1 MEMLPIYLIFQQFL
15 NTNLK
20 SDCDDGKENSVFVS
34 IAAVCLKDCCLTSCQ
49 HPTAIVKVDAGIG
62 IDT

>member
-1 MEMLPIYLIFQQFL
+1 MLPIYPIFNSIL

-20 SDCDDGKENSVFVS
+20 LACEDGKENSVFVWT
-34 IAAVCLKDCCLTSCQ
+34 AAVRDCFLTSCQ

-62 IDT
+62 IVT